1 MFGTLYITSA
11 LHELSQ
17 PKEDILTQRI
27 LYAYGFLCSLLAVHS
42 PVVRRSEVQWNHY
55 PSAKLAFVAL
65 FSPNYF
71 PLHS

>member
-1 MFGTLYITSA
+1 MTLYITSA

-17 PKEDILTQRI
+17 PKEGILTQRI
-27 LYAYGFLCSLLAVHS
+27 LYAYGFVAVHS

-65 FSPNYF
+65 FSPKYF